1 MSEPRTTKRRRPLT
15 GGSLHSS
22 PKKSNL
28 PIMDLKT
35 AISSAKEKFEAD
47 LAVATN
53 EPSPDKASE
62 SDNRK
67 TASAPA
73 SPGKALSVML
83 PSYESSSKR
92 PRLSN
97 RSS

>member
-15 GGSLHSS
+15 GSSLYSS
-22 PKKSNL
+22 PKKSNV

-47 LAVATN
+47 LAVGTV
-53 EPSPDKASE
+53 EPSQDKASE

-67 TASAPA
+67 TVSAPA
-73 SPGKALSVML
+73 SPGKLTVML